1 MADTSGS
8 ETRALGFWACTALVI
23 GNMIGVS
30 IFLLPA
36 SLAPFG
42 LNTLYAWIITI
53 VGCVLLAVVF
63 SGLARTFPADWTDRS
78 PVRS

>member
-30 IFLLPA
+30 IFLVVIFANIPPLVWCLFPSRRRDEDPA
-36 SLAPFG
+36 AAKIFE
-42 LNTLYAWIITI
+42 
-53 VGCVLLAVVF
+53 
-63 SGLARTFPADWTDRS
+63 
-78 PVRS
+78 